1 MPFHSSP
8 RVRPVGAAALLFL
21 LFVTGC
27 SIPRPDPRTEVSEM
41 APADGWTAGSETG
54 AVANDWIASF
64 DDPVLDELVAE
75 AQKANPDLA
84 QVAASLSAAVAR
96 ARQANSA
103 LFPRLDLGAEAKQTR
118 FFELTDEQKLLGVSQ
133 NQTTLGVSLDL
144 SWELDVWG
152 RVSDSA
158 KGAALAARATAA
170 DYAFARQSL
179 AAQVA
184 KGWFQAITAK
194 RQLELAN
201 EFVKNFEESYRLA
214 EARFKAGDVSAQD
227 SFTALADVA
236 GARSNAEDA
245 LFSARA
251 AIRSLEVLLGRYP
264 ADELAV
270 AGTLERTLPPV
281 PAGLPSSV
289 LERRPDLIAAERRV
303 SSAFRL
309 ASAASVA
316 RLPRFSLGAAY
327 QTSGENFGDLFDA
340 PGMLANLGINLFQ
353 PLFDA
358 GLLKSRFEEAEADQ
372 AAAVAAYRSTALTA
386 FEEVEDTLALEK
398 SLFEQVDNLA
408 LAAESFE
415 KARKIGELRYREGE
429 TDLTSYL
436 VVQRQALQAQAD
448 LIAAR
453 GRLLTNR
460 VDLHLALG
468 GNFETGP
475 INDTPAPP
483 PLPSQESDSSK
494 QP

>member
-1 MPFHSSP
+1 MPFRSSQ
-8 RVRPVGAAALLFL
+8 RVRPAAAGTLLL
-21 LFVTGC
+21 LLLVAGC
-27 SIPRPDPRTEVSEM
+27 SIPRPDPRTEVSAL
-41 APADGWTAGSETG
+41 APADGWTAGGEAGGVSD
-54 AVANDWIASF
+54 DWIASF
-64 DDPVLDELVAE
+64 DDPVLDGLVAE
-75 AQKANPDLA
+75 AQEANPDLA
-84 QVAASLSAAVAR
+84 RAAASLSAAVAQ

-103 LFPRLDLGAEAKQTR
+103 LFPRVDLGAGAGQTR
-118 FFELTDEQKLLGVSQ
+118 FFELTEEQERLGVSR
-133 NQTTLGVSLDL
+133 NQTDLGVSLDL
-144 SWELDVWG
+144 SWELDVWD

-158 KGAALAARATAA
+158 EGAALAARATAA

-184 KGWFQAITAK
+184 KGWFQALTAK

-201 EFVKNFEESYRLA
+201 QFVENFKESHRLA
-214 EARFKAGDVSAQD
+214 EARYRAGDVSAQD
-227 SFTALADVA
+227 SFTALADLA

-245 LFSARA
+245 LFAARA

-270 AGTLERTLPPV
+270 AGPLERTLPPV

-309 ASAASVA
+309 AGAASAA

-340 PGMLANLGINLFQ
+340 PGMLANLGVNLFQ

-358 GLLKSRFEEAEADQ
+358 GLLRSRFEEAEAGQ

-386 FEEVEDTLALEK
+386 FAEVEDTLALEK
-398 SLFEQVDNLA
+398 SLLAQVDNLA

-415 KARKIGELRYREGE
+415 KARRIGEMRYREGE

-468 GNFETGP
+468 GNFESGP
-475 INDTPAPP
+475 VNDTPAPP
-483 PLPSQESDSSK
+483 PLPSQESPSSK